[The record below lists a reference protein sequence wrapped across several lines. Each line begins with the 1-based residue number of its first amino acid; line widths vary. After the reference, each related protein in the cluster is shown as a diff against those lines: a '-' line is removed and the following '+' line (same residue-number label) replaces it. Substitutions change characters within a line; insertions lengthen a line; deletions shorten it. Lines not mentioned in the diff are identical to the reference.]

1 MIKNVYTPNDYKD
14 MPTDSKMIQA
24 AVDEAAKY
32 GASVV
37 IPRLNERTGEL
48 IWRLDETIKLY
59 TGSDVLL
66 DNCHIRLEDGT
77 YIRFFENSSADD
89 DCEWWMS
96 HTRQKNIKLV
106 ARGNTLLD
114 GGNHN
119 GLFEHCF
126 NIYDEN
132 GKFLKKI
139 DYLGFKAAAVNVG
152 VRFRNVEGLEVS
164 GLKFVNQRYWAM
176 CFEYC
181 SSLHVHDIVFDAES
195 NVPNQDGIDIRVGCH
210 NVLIENVSGKSGD
223 DMVALTNFGAK
234 GVKLGES
241 DMDSDIHDV
250 IVRGIRSF
258 ETSRCDM
265 LRILNRGGY
274 KIYNVSISDV
284 IDLTPVGCEKRPL
297 AGIRIGDLN
306 DYPARLN
313 EPGETRNITVH
324 NVITR
329 ARFGVYVANSLVD
342 SCFENVMMVGDGGIG
357 MYFNGCITKNVFVN
371 KLMYSSDAT
380 PPASDIG
387 YKHVHHRVNIDHLSA
402 VIFNNSTAE
411 NVCFDN
417 VVAAEG
423 LDYAFSSNTD
433 IALSA
438 SKVYRRGD
446 TALHSPLVKLI

>member
-1 MIKNVYTPNDYKD
+1 MIKSVYSPNDYKD

-48 IWRLDETIKLY
+48 VWRLDETIKLY
-59 TGSDVLL
+59 TDSDVLL

-126 NIYDEN
+126 NIYDEH
-132 GKFLKKI
+132 GKFIKKI
-139 DYLGFKAAAVNVG
+139 DYLGFKAASVNVG

-181 SSLHVHDIVFDAES
+181 SSLHVHDIVFDAEA

-223 DMVALTNFGAK
+223 DMVAITNFGK
-234 GVKLGES
+234 SPIDKV
-241 DMDSDIHDV
+241 SDIILHTVSD
-250 IVRGIRSF
+250 
-258 ETSRCDM
+258 ETNY
-265 LRILNRGGY
+265 RILGLSSRIAQLAIIDT
-274 KIYNVSISDV
+274 IYSCLVCRLDNPNERIAQ
-284 IDLTPVGCEKRPL
+284 TEL
-297 AGIRIGDLN
+297 ALK
-306 DYPARLN
+306 P
-313 EPGETRNITVH
+313 
-324 NVITR
+324 
-329 ARFGVYVANSLVD
+329 
-342 SCFENVMMVGDGGIG
+342 
-357 MYFNGCITKNVFVN
+357 K
-371 KLMYSSDAT
+371 
-380 PPASDIG
+380 
-387 YKHVHHRVNIDHLSA
+387 
-402 VIFNNSTAE
+402 
-411 NVCFDN
+411 
-417 VVAAEG
+417 
-423 LDYAFSSNTD
+423 
-433 IALSA
+433 
-438 SKVYRRGD
+438 KV
-446 TALHSPLVKLI
+446 